1 MSRDTLKVLRE
12 HHEAATVAHREAC
25 DRQTSARY
33 GSSAYYE
40 AKRDAAVH
48 LAVALELWAVVL
60 ELEDIDLVQ
69 RAGLAGQ

>member
-1 MSRDTLKVLRE
+1 MSMDTLKVLRE

-25 DRQTSARY
+25 DRQTNARY

-48 LAVALELWAVVL
+48 YAVALELWAIVT
-60 ELEDIDLVQ
+60 ELEAVPAL
-69 RAGLAGQ
+69 